1 MTRLF
6 IVGEGK
12 PFAQNTKIEDL
23 QPWQIGV
30 YGMNRDTY
38 KLEPFHIDAVYDFL
52 TVYSGSSNNASPTF
66 DVGTNKESRFTKVPY
81 KEPVYNVW
89 RWSVDQNGV
98 APNDIFDLVIGV
110 KDNLSSSYPR
120 SESYSVAAGKKTNKA
135 IYEAMAKEVC
145 KSRYFEATAD
155 EAGVV
160 VTTKFN
166 YHYPIEVGGKFIKGV
181 DKCYVCNTG
190 CVTGEELV
198 GWVAGSGDP
207 ASLKWLDEK
216 LIPERGVLGDHWS
229 KLDPQ
234 PKLFNEDGA
243 FDNRKF
249 DLYTLESGNFI
260 SNNGD
265 NGREGFEQRHK
276 LIVAFD
282 TTNVTA
288 QQLFVKAI
296 ETGLNLKLRT
306 RLATSPFI

>member
-81 KEPVYNVW
+81 KAPVYNVW
-89 RWSVDQNGV
+89 RWSVTKDVV
-98 APNDIFDLVIGV
+98 APNDVFELIIGT

-120 SESYSVAAGKKTNKA
+120 SEFFSVRAGKKTLKELYA
-135 IYEAMAKEVC
+135 EAAKEVC

-155 EAGVV
+155 DLGVII
-160 VTTKFN
+160 TTKFN
-166 YHYPIEVGGKFIKGV
+166 YHWPIEVGGKFVKSV
-181 DKCYVCNTG
+181 DKCYVCNTAEVEG
-190 CVTGEELV
+190 NELV
-198 GWVAGSGDP
+198 GWAQGSGDP
-207 ASLKWLDEK
+207 ASLRWLDEK
-216 LIPERGVLGDHWS
+216 LLPERGALGDPWS

-234 PKLFNEDGA
+234 PALFNDDGT
-243 FDNRKF
+243 FNDRKF
-249 DLYTLESGNFI
+249 DIYTLESGNFI

-282 TTNVTA
+282 TANVTA
-288 QQLFVKAI
+288 QQLYVKAI